1 MLTFKPLLHNH
12 LLNRK
17 HLKLG
22 IQEDNLSCFV
32 NIKFYSILV
41 NNINGSVVT
50 VYVQVFL
57 LNFTFGITFVISS
70 HTHIYVLKYIHY
82 ISMCFQ
88 MAQKKV

>member
-1 MLTFKPLLHNH
+1 MLTFKLLLHNH

-50 VYVQVFL
+50 VYMQVFL

-70 HTHIYVLKYIHY
+70 HTHICTQIHSL
-82 ISMCFQ
+82 SMYFQ